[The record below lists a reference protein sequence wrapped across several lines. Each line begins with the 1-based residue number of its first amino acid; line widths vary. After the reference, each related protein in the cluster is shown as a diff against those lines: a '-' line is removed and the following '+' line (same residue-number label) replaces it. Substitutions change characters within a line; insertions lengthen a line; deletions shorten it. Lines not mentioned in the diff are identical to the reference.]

1 MDIPFASP
9 NGRSSPAGALLDAL
23 LPDASDL
30 VDISLLAEPNGVA
43 GEMIRPPDVGVLA
56 PDSDLAFRSL
66 GVALPELPEL
76 IERTLVG
83 VRELAGFGPGTIL
96 MGEPL
101 TFGVVALP
109 R

>member
-1 MDIPFASP
+1 MDIPFASA
-9 NGRSSPAGALLDAL
+9 NGRSSLAGALLDAL
-23 LPDASDL
+23 LPDAFDL

-43 GEMIRPPDVGVLA
+43 GEMTRPPVLGVLA
-56 PDSDLAFRSL
+56 PDMDLAFRSL

-83 VRELAGFGPGTIL
+83 VLELAGFGPGTTL

-101 TFGVVALP
+101 TLGVVALP
-109 R
+109 L